1 MLKIAICDD
10 CPDFISQ
17 IKSEISLWQNKPQEL
32 TTSYFTDGDA
42 LIAAHTASPFDIIL
56 LDVAM
61 PLINGIETA
70 REIRKLDKR
79 VKIVFLTSSSEFA
92 VDSYTVKANNY
103 LLKPIVADA
112 LYCSLDELVNELRQ
126 ASRSITARSA
136 YAVHRVDLSS
146 IEYIEAQ
153 NKRVLFTL
161 TGGKTIEAIDP
172 LYTYES
178 KLLLSDGFFK
188 CHRSYI
194 VNIYQIDTYTQR
206 ELKTRSG
213 WRVPIS
219 RGCFKEFEE
228 AYFLTF
234 FSEGGEDR

>member
-10 CPDFISQ
+10 CPDFLSQ
-17 IKSEISLWQNKPQEL
+17 AETKINQWQNKPQGL
-32 TTSYFTDGDA
+32 VIGCFSDGDA

-56 LDVAM
+56 LDAVM

-70 REIRKLDKR
+70 REIRKLDNR
-79 VKIVFLTSSSEFA
+79 VKIIFLTSSPEFA
-92 VDSYTVKANNY
+92 VESYTVKANNY
-103 LLKPIVADA
+103 LLKPIDANA
-112 LYCSLDELVNELRQ
+112 LYRSLDDLMAELRQ
-126 ASRSITARSA
+126 ASRSIMIRSV
-136 YAVHRVDLSS
+136 YAVHRVELAS

-153 NKRVLFTL
+153 NKRVLFAL

-194 VNIYQIDTYTQR
+194 VNIHQIDTYTQR
-206 ELKTRSG
+206 EIKTRSG
-213 WRVPIS
+213 WCIPIS
-219 RGCFKEFEE
+219 RGYHKDFEE
-228 AYFLTF
+228 AYFSTLF
-234 FSEGGEDR
+234 GKVE